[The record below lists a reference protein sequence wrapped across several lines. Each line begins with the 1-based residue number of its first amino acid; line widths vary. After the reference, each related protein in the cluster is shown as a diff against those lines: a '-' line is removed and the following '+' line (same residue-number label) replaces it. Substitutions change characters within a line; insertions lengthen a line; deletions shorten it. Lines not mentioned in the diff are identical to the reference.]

1 MIPIIW
7 NVALVLAI
15 PMLELLFTK
24 LRTDPKIAQYYG
36 NNNGNNGNEWMN
48 KWIKSTNIFPEA

>member
-1 MIPIIW
+1 MIPIIR

-24 LRTDPKIAQYYG
+24 LRTDPKIAQHYG
-36 NNNGNNGNEWMN
+36 NNNGNNGNE
-48 KWIKSTNIFPEA
+48 